1 MRQAIIVKWLKSNT
15 IKTDAQDDLRKAKE
29 LEENFESYAAE
40 YFQKYGT
47 ARSYK
52 RCINYPPQY
61 TAKEKLDLAAEE
73 LQKNLGFMVFPCIAS
88 YSRGT
93 VMNNVDTL
101 RKYVKNNM
109 DKKQK
114 AADDEIEKNNKIE
127 KLTAEGFTEE
137 SAKEKIV
144 EFIKACAKMPNELK
158 QKARN
163 AIYRNKIPNPLGKF
177 LDSKIV
183 RFCNN
188 TMEKINMVVEK
199 YMPEQ
204 SDLNNQERNDDNNR
218 RYRGGR
224 TR

>member
-1 MRQAIIVKWLKSNT
+1 
-15 IKTDAQDDLRKAKE
+15 
-29 LEENFESYAAE
+29 
-40 YFQKYGT
+40 
-47 ARSYK
+47 
-52 RCINYPPQY
+52 
-61 TAKEKLDLAAEE
+61 
-73 LQKNLGFMVFPCIAS
+73 
-88 YSRGT
+88 
-93 VMNNVDTL
+93 MNNVDTL